1 MTSWKNNNALGS
13 KRLAEEALENEIKT
27 VSFEEYRR
35 ELSKLQRKYRSYA
48 SHIEIFAMDS
58 IYEDSGIQMGINWAS
73 IGTVSPEKAEEF
85 ARTLSEAIEDCKN
98 FKYNGY
104 VIDWTTPFKVNH

>member
-1 MTSWKNNNALGS
+1 MTNTQ
-13 KRLAEEALENEIKT
+13 EIKT

-35 ELSKLQRKYRSYA
+35 ELSKLQKKYGSGRSRV
-48 SHIEIFAMDS
+48 EIFLMDS
-58 IYEDSGIQMGINWAS
+58 IYEDSGIQVGVNWAS

-85 ARTLSEAIEDCKN
+85 ARTLSEAIEDCRN

-104 VIDWTTPFKVNH
+104 VIDWTAPFRVQKNH

>member
-1 MTSWKNNNALGS
+1 MTNTQ
-13 KRLAEEALENEIKT
+13 EIKT

-35 ELSKLQRKYRSYA
+35 ELSKLQKKYGKGN
-48 SHIEIFAMDS
+48 SHVEIFPMDS
-58 IYEDSGIQMGINWAS
+58 IYEDSGIQMGVNWAA

-104 VIDWTTPFKVNH
+104 VIDWTAPFRVQKNH

>member
-13 KRLAEEALENEIKT
+13 KRLVEEVLENEIKH

-35 ELSKLQRKYRSYA
+35 ELYKLQRKYGNDN
-48 SHIEIFAMDS
+48 SHVEIFELGDALENS
-58 IYEDSGIQMGINWAS
+58 PIRMGVNWAS
-73 IGTVSPEKAEEF
+73 IGTVSPEEAEEF
-85 ARTLSEAIEDCKN
+85 ARTLSEAIEDCRN

-104 VIDWTTPFKVNH
+104 VIDWTAPFKVNH

>member
-1 MTSWKNNNALGS
+1 MTDTQ
-13 KRLAEEALENEIKT
+13 EIKT

-35 ELSKLQRKYRSYA
+35 ELSKLQRKYGRGN
-48 SHIEIFAMDS
+48 SHVEVFAMDS
-58 IYEDSGIQMGINWAS
+58 IYEDSGIQMGVNWAS

-85 ARTLSEAIEDCKN
+85 ARTLSEAIEDCRN

-104 VIDWTTPFKVNH
+104 VIDWTAPFKVQKNH

>member
-1 MTSWKNNNALGS
+1 MADTQ
-13 KRLAEEALENEIKT
+13 EINT
-27 VSFEEYRR
+27 VNYREYRR
-35 ELSKLQRKYRSYA
+35 ELFELQRKYERRGNNRS
-48 SHIEIFAMDS
+48 HVEIFELGDALENS
-58 IYEDSGIQMGINWAS
+58 PIRMGVNWAA

-104 VIDWTTPFKVNH
+104 VIDWAAPSKVNY

>member
-1 MTSWKNNNALGS
+1 MTNTQ
-13 KRLAEEALENEIKT
+13 EIKT

-35 ELSKLQRKYRSYA
+35 ELSKLQKKYGKGNSRV
-48 SHIEIFAMDS
+48 EIFPMDS
-58 IYEDSGIQMGINWAS
+58 IYEDSGIQMGVNWAA

-85 ARTLSEAIEDCKN
+85 ARTLSEAIEDCRN

-104 VIDWTTPFKVNH
+104 VIDWTAPFKVNH

>member
-1 MTSWKNNNALGS
+1 MTDTQ
-13 KRLAEEALENEIKT
+13 EIKT
-27 VSFEEYRR
+27 VSFEEYMRGMLELR
-35 ELSKLQRKYRSYA
+35 EKNKGCGSR
-48 SHIEIFAMDS
+48 IEIIDVGGALGGFP
-58 IYEDSGIQMGINWAS
+58 IQAGVNWAS

-104 VIDWTTPFKVNH
+104 VIDWTAPFRVQKNH

>member
-1 MTSWKNNNALGS
+1 
-13 KRLAEEALENEIKT
+13 
-27 VSFEEYRR
+27 
-35 ELSKLQRKYRSYA
+35 
-48 SHIEIFAMDS
+48 
-58 IYEDSGIQMGINWAS
+58 MGINWAS

-104 VIDWTTPFKVNH
+104 VIDWAAPFKVQKNH

>member
-1 MTSWKNNNALGS
+1 MTDTQ
-13 KRLAEEALENEIKT
+13 EIKT
-27 VSFEEYRR
+27 VSFEEYMRGMLELR
-35 ELSKLQRKYRSYA
+35 EKNKGCGSR
-48 SHIEIFAMDS
+48 IEIFDVGGAL
-58 IYEDSGIQMGINWAS
+58 GGFPIQAGVNWAS

-104 VIDWTTPFKVNH
+104 VIDWPAPFKVQKNH

>member
-1 MTSWKNNNALGS
+1 MTNTQ
-13 KRLAEEALENEIKT
+13 EIKT

-35 ELSKLQRKYRSYA
+35 ELSKLQKKYGKGNSRV
-48 SHIEIFAMDS
+48 EIFPMDS
-58 IYEDSGIQMGINWAS
+58 IYEDSGIQMGVNWAA

-85 ARTLSEAIEDCKN
+85 ARTLSEAIEDCRN

-104 VIDWTTPFKVNH
+104 VIDWTAPFKVQKNH

>member
-1 MTSWKNNNALGS
+1 MTDTQ
-13 KRLAEEALENEIKT
+13 EIKT
-27 VSFEEYRR
+27 VSFEEYMRGMLELR
-35 ELSKLQRKYRSYA
+35 EKNKGYGSR
-48 SHIEIFAMDS
+48 IEIFEVGGAL
-58 IYEDSGIQMGINWAS
+58 GGFPIQAGVNWAS

-104 VIDWTTPFKVNH
+104 VIDWTAPFKVQKNH

>member
-1 MTSWKNNNALGS
+1 MTNTQ
-13 KRLAEEALENEIKT
+13 EIKT

-35 ELSKLQRKYRSYA
+35 ELSKLQKKYGKGNSRV
-48 SHIEIFAMDS
+48 EIFPMDS
-58 IYEDSGIQMGINWAS
+58 IYEDSGIQMGVNWAA

-85 ARTLSEAIEDCKN
+85 ARTLSEAIEDCRN

-104 VIDWTTPFKVNH
+104 VIDWTAPSKVNH

>member
-1 MTSWKNNNALGS
+1 M
-13 KRLAEEALENEIKT
+13 ENTQEIKT

-35 ELSKLQRKYRSYA
+35 ELSKLQKKYGKGNSRV
-48 SHIEIFAMDS
+48 EIFPMDS
-58 IYEDSGIQMGINWAS
+58 IYEDSGIQAGVNWAS

-85 ARTLSEAIEDCKN
+85 ARTLSEAIEDCRN

-104 VIDWTTPFKVNH
+104 VIDWTAPSKVNH

>member
-1 MTSWKNNNALGS
+1 M
-13 KRLAEEALENEIKT
+13 ENTQEIKT
-27 VSFEEYRR
+27 ISFEEYRR
-35 ELSKLQRKYRSYA
+35 ELSKLQKKYGKGNSRV
-48 SHIEIFAMDS
+48 EIFPMDS
-58 IYEDSGIQMGINWAS
+58 IYEDSGIQMGVNWAA

-104 VIDWTTPFKVNH
+104 VIDWTAPFRVQKNH